1 MNPLVK
7 QANELLQG
15 QPFEYAVCGGLAI
28 DMFLGYESRRHGDI
42 DILAFY
48 PDRDKIIKY
57 MQSMGYEV
65 YEMLGGGKCHHI
77 TDTENQVVAKNNIFC
92 TKGNCELVHL
102 YPTSEKDVY
111 FMDFEHIGLTS
122 LNYVE
127 FLFDEKSDTEF
138 LYRRNHNIR
147 LALDKAI
154 LFADGI
160 PFLAPEVCLLYKS
173 TDVQREGYQQDYE
186 KATEKM
192 SEEQRLWLN
201 TSLIAMYPDG
211 HKWIV

>member
-1 MNPLVK
+1 M
-7 QANELLQG
+7 
-15 QPFEYAVCGGLAI
+15 
-28 DMFLGYESRRHGDI
+28 
-42 DILAFY
+42 
-48 PDRDKIIKY
+48 
-57 MQSMGYEV
+57 
-65 YEMLGGGKCHHI
+65 
-77 TDTENQVVAKNNIFC
+77 
-92 TKGNCELVHL
+92 HL
-102 YPTSEKDVY
+102 FPTSEKDVY
-111 FMDFEHIGLTS
+111 IMDFDHIGQTK
-122 LNYVE
+122 LNFIE

-138 LYRRNHNIR
+138 LYKRNHNIR

-186 KATEKM
+186 KAAEKM

>member
-1 MNPLVK
+1 
-7 QANELLQG
+7 
-15 QPFEYAVCGGLAI
+15 
-28 DMFLGYESRRHGDI
+28 
-42 DILAFY
+42 
-48 PDRDKIIKY
+48 
-57 MQSMGYEV
+57 
-65 YEMLGGGKCHHI
+65 
-77 TDTENQVVAKNNIFC
+77 
-92 TKGNCELVHL
+92 
-102 YPTSEKDVY
+102 TSEKDVY
-111 FMDFEHIGLTS
+111 FMDFDHIGLTK
-122 LNYVE
+122 LNFIE

-154 LFADGI
+154 LVADGI